1 MGSFDVSCGI
11 SNIAINREDKAGFL
25 ILEKKPVYLKPDF
38 PSPGKTLIINA
49 TDLYR
54 PVLPAV
60 YGEYDDYGRLVDIR
74 ESVTTKVIEAMFGRP
89 VQQVID
95 CVVSSDD
102 IYDMRSAIAEAY
114 ATNPKLVTDRSD
126 STEKYLTDLGFKVEN
141 QDGIDVYVFNRKH
154 EIVAAAEDNC
164 WTIRQCD
171 SKKVIGNVSAYKDSW
186 YLLNTFSYLTGTYPG
201 FEPKDYRSIRSLN
214 AYGGMF
220 FMEEVFRGMDK
231 FNAYEHYM
239 NNYEMT
245 RLKEFTEDWRESIK
259 ELIQALEDGDR
270 FFSITNNIGM
280 DMFFRDLAF
289 PAHHFDFLPMY
300 ADAENEIL
308 ELRSML
314 RISEEVNR
322 PFSPSV
328 YSNQGDS
335 DRPAKM
341 LNTIVAHVLGKREA
355 QWNEDNLPP
364 EDEDEPSAWDFPEY
378 P

>member
-1 MGSFDVSCGI
+1 MGSFDASCGI
-11 SNIAINREDKAGFL
+11 SNIAINNDDNAGFL
-25 ILEKKPVYLKPDF
+25 ILEKKPVYLPRDF
-38 PSPGKTLIINA
+38 PIPGKTLIINA

-54 PVLPAV
+54 PVLPPV
-60 YGEYDDYGRLVDIR
+60 YGVYNDYGRITDIR
-74 ESVTTKVIEAMFGRP
+74 ESATTKVIEEMFGRP
-89 VQQVID
+89 VQQVLD
-95 CVVSSDD
+95 CIVSSDD

-154 EIVAAAEDNC
+154 EIVAAAEDNY
-164 WTIRQCD
+164 WTIRQFD
-171 SKKVIGNVSAYKDSW
+171 SKKVLGKVSTHKDGW
-186 YLLNTFSYLTGTYPG
+186 HLLNTFGYLTDTYPG
-201 FEPKDYRSIRSLN
+201 FESKDYRSIRNLN
-214 AYGGMF
+214 AYSGMF

-231 FNAYEHYM
+231 FNSYEHYM

-245 RLKEFTEDWRESIK
+245 LTQEFREDWRESIK
-259 ELIQALEDGDR
+259 ELTQALEDGDR

-280 DMFFRDLAF
+280 DVFFRDLAF
-289 PAHHFDFLPMY
+289 SAHHFDLLPMY
-300 ADAENEIL
+300 ADAEDEIF

-314 RISEEVNR
+314 RIAEEVNR

-328 YSNQGDS
+328 YSNLGDS

-341 LNTIVAHVLGKREA
+341 LNTIVAHVLGKREE
-355 QWNEDNLPP
+355 QWNEENMPP
-364 EDEDEPSAWDFPEY
+364 EDDEQGFWDFPEY